1 MSSKV
6 VNLRTRTSRQ
16 HARCPCSDAISTIC
30 NIHIC
35 KKEKK
40 RTFLARGRKSSFL
53 ASFE

>member
-16 HARCPCSDAISTIC
+16 HARCPCSDAISTFC
-30 NIHIC
+30 NIQIC

-40 RTFLARGRKSSFL
+40 TNFSCAGQEEFVFSVI
-53 ASFE
+53 